1 MIHILFNIEEP
12 PMHAHSPESR
22 SPLRAMVT
30 VGGHPPPQAYY
41 EPPGGAPPYTPFQVV
56 PLCLPRVV
64 ALPLSPMAVL
74 PVAVLLTSGPTVA
87 LLAAPV
93 PMTFLHLTPLPAAS
107 LQVDEM
113 VDDQCAS
120 LWF

>member
-1 MIHILFNIEEP
+1 
-12 PMHAHSPESR
+12 MHAHSPESR

-74 PVAVLLTSGPTVA
+74 PMALLAAVLSTSGPTVA

-93 PMTFLHLTPLPAAS
+93 PMTFLHLTPLLATS

-113 VDDQCAS
+113 VDGQCAS